1 MNKDYVGNLKRSF
14 RIWFD
19 AIKDDYLNS
28 KDPDFFIYNG
38 TQIYTGAQGS
48 GKTLSMVRDALRMKE
63 RFPRAKVVTNLQL
76 SVDWADEII
85 SFSDIGELA
94 EVLVTINN
102 GKYGVIYMI
111 DEIHSY
117 FNALDSKSIP
127 PYVFTEISQQRK
139 QRKVILGSSQL
150 FMRLAKPFR
159 EQCSN
164 MLVCKTYMGLYTTV
178 TAYDGMELTQA
189 LDGSLIGTRKKKIGY
204 FQSRELRDS
213 YDTFQKVVS
222 SNVELQQYQLQE
234 TKKKGVFK
242 R

>member
-1 MNKDYVGNLKRSF
+1 MNKDYIGNLKRSF
-14 RIWFD
+14 KIWFD
-19 AIKDDYLNS
+19 AIKDDYNNS
-28 KDPDFFIYNG
+28 RDSEFFPYNG
-38 TQIYTGAQGS
+38 TQIYTGKQGS

-63 RFPRAKVVTNLQL
+63 NYPKSKVVTNLKL
-76 SVDWADEII
+76 NVDWADEVI
-85 SFSDIGELA
+85 SFSDIGELS
-94 EVLVTINN
+94 EVLVSVNN

-127 PYVFTEISQQRK
+127 PFVFTEISQQRK
-139 QRKVILGSSQL
+139 QRKIILGSSQL

-164 MLVCKTYMGLYTTV
+164 MLVCSTHMGIYTKV
-178 TAYDGMELTQA
+178 SAYDGMDLGQDF
-189 LDGSLIGTRKKKIGY
+189 DGNLVGTRKKTVGY
-204 FQSRELRDS
+204 FHSRELRDS

-222 SNVELQQYQLQE
+222 SNVELQDYQLQE
-234 TKKKGVFK
+234 TKRKGKFK